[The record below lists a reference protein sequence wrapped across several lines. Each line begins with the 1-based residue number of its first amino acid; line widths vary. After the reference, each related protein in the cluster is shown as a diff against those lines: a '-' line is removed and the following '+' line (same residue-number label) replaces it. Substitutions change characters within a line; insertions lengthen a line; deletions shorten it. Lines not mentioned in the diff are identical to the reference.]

1 MDTNESLAS
10 FDERLNSLM
19 TQNKRIPQVVLTTL
33 PRLRMYSG
41 RELSDISLA
50 ECEKLVA
57 KIDSALLVAEEKK
70 VATTIHIS
78 EKWMS
83 EDVMLK
89 KAGIYAQKKV
99 ELLLLEENYQR
110 RKEELIQSMS
120 DAESKIPLAQMGEFS
135 ALVKQISE

>member
-57 KIDSALLVAEEKK
+57 KIDSALLVGQF
-70 VATTIHIS
+70 
-78 EKWMS
+78 
-83 EDVMLK
+83 L
-89 KAGIYAQKKV
+89 
-99 ELLLLEENYQR
+99 
-110 RKEELIQSMS
+110 
-120 DAESKIPLAQMGEFS
+120 PLFW
-135 ALVKQISE
+135 